1 MSDKYNTVQ
10 DNTEAVNVVFDLQ
23 LFNDD
28 PPASDPVIDPTPA
41 VSVDSVVDPVTDPPV
56 SDPIDP
62 VVAVAPEQYTEFTVP
77 ENFSAP
83 IDDFKTWA
91 KENNMTQEAAQSV
104 VDFYT
109 SKVAPQMQAQHE
121 AQVEAWAKESTEK
134 YGKEGIEA
142 ANNALSRFSTPEFKQ
157 FLQETGLG
165 NRHEMIAIFKDIH
178 SKISESSFVT
188 SPTSPNN
195 STKLYPNSPDLYK

>member
-1 MSDKYNTVQ
+1 MPEETTSTAQ
-10 DNTEAVNVVFDLQ
+10 DNT
-23 LFNDD
+23 
-28 PPASDPVIDPTPA
+28 
-41 VSVDSVVDPVTDPPV
+41 
-56 SDPIDP
+56 
-62 VVAVAPEQYTEFTVP
+62 VAVESANTETNQNETVTETTQSTQSTEQTTESTTTEQPGVPEQYADFAVP

-121 AQVEAWAKESTEK
+121 AQVSVWTKESTEK
-134 YGKEGIEA
+134 FGKEGIEA
-142 ANNALSRFSTPEFKQ
+142 ANNALSRFSTPEFNT

-165 NRHEMIAIFKDIH
+165 NHPEMIAIFKDIH
-178 SKISESSFVT
+178 SKISESSFVDSKT
-188 SPTSPNN
+188 TTTN
-195 STKLYPNSPDLYK
+195 KVMFPNSPDMYK

>member
-10 DNTEAVNVVFDLQ
+10 DNTEAVNVVFNLQ
-23 LFNDD
+23 LFNDE
-28 PPASDPVIDPTPA
+28 PPTSDPGAPVTTTTTDP
-41 VSVDSVVDPVTDPPV
+41 VVDPVTDPPAT
-56 SDPIDP
+56 DP
-62 VVAVAPEQYTEFTVP
+62 VVDPIVTGAPEQYADFTVP

-109 SKVAPQMQAQHE
+109 NKVAPQMQAQHE
-121 AQVEAWAKESTEK
+121 AQVSAWTKESTEK
-134 YGKEGIEA
+134 FGKEGIES
-142 ANNALSRFSTPEFKQ
+142 ANNALSRFSTPEFKT

-165 NRHEMIAIFKDIH
+165 NHPEMIAIFKEIS
-178 SKISESSFVT
+178 SKISESSFIDSKT
-188 SPTSPNN
+188 TESKQKT
-195 STKLYPNSPDLYK
+195 LGQIMYPNMK